1 MTQSDPDPRP
11 FEAIPP
17 DLVRRMRPLVG
28 AAADG
33 LLADLTGGAQD
44 STGDVAAGELRAA
57 IVDGLRH
64 FYDLAEHPRTAWPG
78 IAAAYR
84 EIGRR
89 MAVRGR
95 DPEEMHSALRRSAQ
109 AIWRTLTSLAETL
122 EVDRATLGRIAE
134 AQFAFLDAVAGQVAH
149 GYDTEAAGSDEAVQR
164 RRARLL
170 QLLLNGEPAD
180 RTGTV
185 LADAARAA
193 GWRPPRTLAAVALA
207 PRPGAAPQP
216 PGPPSASPPAPPSGP
231 PRALSP
237 ALPPD
242 VLVDL
247 ARTEP
252 CLLLPDPDGPGR
264 SRLLEALLRDWT
276 VVIGP
281 TVPPAQA
288 AESLRWA
295 RQALALTRRG
305 RIPADGVVRCMD
317 HVPTLVI
324 FLAEDLIERAAASRL
339 APLRALSPV
348 QAERLTE
355 TLLSLLENNFNATEA
370 GSRLHVH
377 PQTVRYRLRHLEE
390 LFGADLQDP
399 RRCLELEMILR
410 ARQAGAADDRAPLTA
425 PA

>member
-1 MTQSDPDPRP
+1 MKQPDPDPRP

-17 DLVRRMRPLVG
+17 DLMRRMRPLVG
-28 AAADG
+28 AAADD
-33 LLADLTGGAQD
+33 LLAELTGGTPD
-44 STGDVAAGELRAA
+44 TGDASAGELRAA

-64 FYDLAEHPRTAWPG
+64 FYDLAERPRTAWPA

-84 EIGRR
+84 EVGRR

-109 AIWRTLTSLAETL
+109 AIWRTLTALAETL

-134 AQFAFLDAVAGQVAH
+134 AQFGFLDAVAAQVAH
-149 GYDTEAAGSDEAVQR
+149 GYDTEIAGSDEAVR
-164 RRARLL
+164 RHRTRLL
-170 QLLLNGEPAD
+170 QTLLNGGPALTD
-180 RTGTV
+180 QS

-207 PRPGAAPQP
+207 PKPGASPQP
-216 PGPPSASPPAPPSGP
+216 A
-231 PRALSP
+231 ALSP

-276 VVIGP
+276 VVLGP

-305 RIPADGVVRCMD
+305 RIPDRGVVRCMD

-370 GSRLHVH
+370 GSDLHVH

-410 ARQAGAADDRAPLTA
+410 ARQAGTADDRAPLTT